1 MLPKRADETPAVWKY
16 AVTGAL
22 AGAAN
27 GFFGS
32 GGGLFLVPLF
42 TCWLGMQQKKAFA
55 TSVAVIL
62 PLSALS
68 LIVYFLRGSLDFG
81 FALPYLLGGLAG
93 GIISGCVFRKMP
105 VTLLRRAFGLLLLYG
120 GVRAVLLL

>member
-1 MLPKRADETPAVWKY
+1 MKSKVKQ

-42 TCWLGMQQKKAFA
+42 TRWLHMEQKKAFA

-62 PLSALS
+62 PLSAVS
-68 LIVYFLRGSLDFG
+68 LAVYFWRGGLDFTG
-81 FALPYLLGGLAG
+81 TLPYLLGGLAG
-93 GIISGCVFRKMP
+93 GLLSGKLFDKVP
-105 VTLLRRAFGLLLLYG
+105 VTLLRRVLGVLILYG